1 MAGYAS
7 SRSITVT
14 TRLIL
19 IAHGSTAALRGSFF
33 PADEPLDEHGNAS
46 AAALAGRL
54 PSADRWLTSPELRTR
69 QTAEALGL
77 SADVEAVL
85 RDCDYGSWS
94 GKSFKDV
101 CAREPEAVAAWLRA
115 PEAMPHGGES
125 VLGLMHRVAGW
136 LIGEQARRQ
145 RSIVV
150 THTTI
155 IRAAI
160 VQAIGAL
167 PQSFWRID
175 IAPLSITRL
184 SGDGSRWNLTSSGCT
199 LPSAGDF

>member
-1 MAGYAS
+1 MAGYAPN
-7 SRSITVT
+7 RSIAVT
-14 TRLIL
+14 ARLIL
-19 IAHGSTAALRGSFF
+19 IAHASTSAIRGAFF
-33 PADEPLDEHGNAS
+33 PADEPLDPHGKAS

-54 PSADRWLTSPELRTR
+54 PSAERWLTSPELRTR

-77 SADVEAVL
+77 NADVEPRL

-94 GKSFKDV
+94 GESLKDIR
-101 CAREPEAVAAWLRA
+101 AREPEAVAAWLGDPQA
-115 PEAMPHGGES
+115 TPHGGES
-125 VLGLMHRVAGW
+125 VLGLMQRVAGW
-136 LIGEQARRQ
+136 LLGEQASQ

-150 THTTI
+150 THSAI

-160 VQAIGAL
+160 LHAIGAP

-184 SGDGSRWNLTSSGCT
+184 SGDGSRWNLSSSGCT
-199 LPSAGDF
+199 VPPAGDF